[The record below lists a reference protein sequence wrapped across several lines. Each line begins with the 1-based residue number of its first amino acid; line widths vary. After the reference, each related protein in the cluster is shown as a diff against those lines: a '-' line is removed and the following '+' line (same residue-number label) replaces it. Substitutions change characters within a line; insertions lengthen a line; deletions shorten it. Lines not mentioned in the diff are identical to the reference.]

1 MSDGSGGVRV
11 TFDGR
16 AFDATPGTSLLQALA
31 AAGHPLTRNVG
42 CLGQGVCGACR
53 VLLRRGDDPAVTT
66 ALACETL
73 VEDDMQAVS
82 IDHFPPTR
90 QHHYQLATF
99 GDGWK
104 VPAHINAHFPEAARC
119 RRCGGCDRA
128 CPKGIEVER
137 MVHCAV
143 EGRVYEAAELFEHC
157 ITCNLCVAACPEH
170 IEPAQLGLL
179 TRRLSASSSLRPA
192 DLMSRLLEI
201 EQGRQPIVYAAP
213 PDAATPHDAA
223 PATTAHPTTLQR
235 TPARGTSGTDD
246 P

>member
-16 AFDATPGTSLLQALA
+16 AFDAAPGTSLLQALA

-53 VLLRRGDDPAVTT
+53 ILLRRGDAPEVTT

-90 QHHYQLATF
+90 QHHYQLSTF
-99 GDGWK
+99 GDGWD
-104 VPAHINAHFPEAARC
+104 VPARVNELFPEAARC
-119 RRCGGCDRA
+119 RHCGGCDRA

-137 MVHCAV
+137 MVGCAV

-192 DLMSRLLEI
+192 DLLRRLLEI
-201 EQGRQPIVYAAP
+201 EQGQQPIVYSAP
-213 PDAATPHDAA
+213 PTEAPPAAMS
-223 PATTAHPTTLQR
+223 PAEASP
-235 TPARGTSGTDD
+235 PGTSPPVTTQPEADS
-246 P
+246 